1 MFGTWSW
8 SDLGQRKY
16 WHGMGDFDKR
26 DGHNVDSGF
35 FGFHIKGMLAEES
48 LLSRNWLA
56 LKRGSLSLASN
67 AKALF
72 T

>member
-1 MFGTWSW
+1 
-8 SDLGQRKY
+8 
-16 WHGMGDFDKR
+16 MGDFDKR
-26 DGHNVDSGF
+26 DGHSVDSGF